1 MKVAVVGS
9 GITGLASAWLL
20 GRRHRVTLFE
30 QNERLGGHAHTV
42 TVGHGDRS
50 IAVDTG
56 FIVYN
61 DRNYPNLV
69 ALFQALDVPTEGSD
83 MSFSVSVD
91 GGAREWS
98 GQNPLTLFAQ
108 PTNLLRP
115 SFHRML
121 RDVLRFNREGAED
134 LIDGRVD
141 GLTMGDYLDRGG
153 YSDLFRRDYLL
164 PMAAA
169 IWSSPMDGI
178 LAFPAT
184 SLLRFFHN
192 HGLLTVSDQPKWRT
206 VTGGSVAYVDRLAA
220 DLRGEIRTSC
230 PIVSVARTSG
240 GVVLHDAHGQ
250 SEQFDEVVLAVH
262 GDQAFRLLADPS
274 PQETHVLKRVSY
286 RPNRVVLHRDSKLM
300 PRRRRA
306 WASWNYLS
314 DGADGSVR
322 RDCVTYWMNRL
333 QNIDRRYPLFVT
345 VNPTSEPDPARVF
358 GEFTYRHPQFD
369 RSAVAAQSDLAM
381 IQGARNTWYCGAWC
395 GYGFHEDGL
404 RAGLS
409 VAMALGARPD
419 WTTDVTP
426 AGYTDSRQPDRLM
439 AAAGGD

>member
-69 ALFQALDVPTEGSD
+69 ALFRALDVPTEASD

-164 PMAAA
+164 P
-169 IWSSPMDGI
+169 
-178 LAFPAT
+178 
-184 SLLRFFHN
+184 N
-192 HGLLTVSDQPKWRT
+192 
-206 VTGGSVAYVDRLAA
+206 
-220 DLRGEIRTSC
+220 
-230 PIVSVARTSG
+230 
-240 GVVLHDAHGQ
+240 
-250 SEQFDEVVLAVH
+250 
-262 GDQAFRLLADPS
+262 
-274 PQETHVLKRVSY
+274 
-286 RPNRVVLHRDSKLM
+286 
-300 PRRRRA
+300 
-306 WASWNYLS
+306 
-314 DGADGSVR
+314 
-322 RDCVTYWMNRL
+322 
-333 QNIDRRYPLFVT
+333 
-345 VNPTSEPDPARVF
+345 
-358 GEFTYRHPQFD
+358 
-369 RSAVAAQSDLAM
+369 
-381 IQGARNTWYCGAWC
+381 
-395 GYGFHEDGL
+395 
-404 RAGLS
+404 
-409 VAMALGARPD
+409 
-419 WTTDVTP
+419 
-426 AGYTDSRQPDRLM
+426 
-439 AAAGGD
+439 